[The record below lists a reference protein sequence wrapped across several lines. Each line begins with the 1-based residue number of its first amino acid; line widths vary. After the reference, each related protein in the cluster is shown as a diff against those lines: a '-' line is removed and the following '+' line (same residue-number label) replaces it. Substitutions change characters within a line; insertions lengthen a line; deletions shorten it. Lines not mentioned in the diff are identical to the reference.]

1 MKNRCVLFQTIRR
14 GLSEGQLETKLA
26 EAEIRRKEL
35 QEEKVK
41 QVMEH
46 SGLERHGRM
55 RSASAYKYV
64 PNYSYV
70 SMPPKPSSLPI
81 LSLHPFALLRGIHYK
96 ITLFLKK
103 VGKYF
108 SH

>member
-64 PNYSYV
+64 IPNFPIRLFICVNGTKNLISI
-70 SMPPKPSSLPI
+70 PPI
-81 LSLHPFALLRGIHYK
+81 LTPKF
-96 ITLFLKK
+96 TLT
-103 VGKYF
+103 
-108 SH
+108 